1 MDNQEISGRGLATSL
16 IVGSLGITIL
26 GIEPVLLSAMVQE
39 GRIAETAVGALVTTE
54 LLTIA
59 IGSIVGMRLLGRFPT
74 RIVGPLAGA
83 AMAALNAFAI
93 GQAGEAPLVAIRA
106 ATGVIEGILMAIAMI
121 AIARTA
127 VPERASGLFLAA
139 QTAMQLLAVS
149 LAPNLALNGSNTD
162 VCLAIL
168 SGCGLTAALFAL
180 AAPPRLIPPEN
191 EKGAGRLSVHS
202 YAGLVAVGAFTGATL
217 CVWGYL
223 GLWIARNGFASAAES
238 KIVALSLAAQ
248 ISGALVAARLGH
260 RLAPRPTIL
269 ASTILTIMVTLLML
283 QPHPNIVTLFALSGA
298 FSFLWLFTL
307 PAFTGLLAEIDPTR
321 RALLYIAAV
330 QLAGAASLPL
340 LAGIAVGY
348 AGIGGVFWLTVA
360 VLLFA
365 MALVFGLRRRSQE
378 TSTEDSRS

>member
-74 RIVGPLAGA
+74 RLVGALAGA

-93 GQAGEAPLVAIRA
+93 GQAGEAPLVAMRA

-180 AAPPRLIPPEN
+180 AAPSRLIPPEN
-191 EKGAGRLSVHS
+191 EKGTGRLSVRS

-269 ASTILTIMVTLLML
+269 ASTILTIVVTLLML
-283 QPHPNIVTLFALSGA
+283 QPHPNIVTLSALSAA

-330 QLAGAASLPL
+330 QLAGAAALPL

-348 AGIGGVFWLTVA
+348 GGIGGVFWLTIA

-378 TSTEDSRS
+378 MSTEDSRS